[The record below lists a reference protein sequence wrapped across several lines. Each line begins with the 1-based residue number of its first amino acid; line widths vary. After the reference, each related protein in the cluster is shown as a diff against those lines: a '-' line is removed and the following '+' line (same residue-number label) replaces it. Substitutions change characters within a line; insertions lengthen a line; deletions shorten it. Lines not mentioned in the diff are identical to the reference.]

1 MKRRLVDRED
11 SSLTVIR
18 QCELLELPRATLYYK
33 PCQESPRNLE
43 IMRLL
48 DEIYTEH
55 PYYGTRRMIVILKQR
70 GYEDVG
76 RDLVRTLMQRM
87 GLEALYAKPNL
98 SRSNPEHKIYPY
110 LLRGIKIDRIDQVW
124 STDITYVRLRNGFM
138 YLTAVIDW
146 FSRYVL
152 AWKLSN
158 SLDGIFC
165 REVLLEAL
173 EKGKPEIFNT
183 DQGSQY
189 TCERFIEILLQRGIQ
204 PSMDGRGRALDNI
217 FSERLWRSVK
227 QENIY
232 LNDYENG
239 IDTYLG
245 IEKYFLFYN
254 HTRPH
259 MSLQYDFPGAVYW
272 RGKNE
277 CGG

>member
-1 MKRRLVDRED
+1 
-11 SSLTVIR
+11 
-18 QCELLELPRATLYYK
+18 
-33 PCQESPRNLE
+33 
-43 IMRLL
+43 MRLL

-55 PYYGTRRMIVILKQR
+55 PYYGTRRMVVALKHR

-87 GLEALYAKPNL
+87 GLEAVYAKPSL
-98 SRSNPEHKIYPY
+98 SCSNPEHKIYPY
-110 LLRGIKIDRIDQVW
+110 LLRGMKIDRIDQVW
-124 STDITYVRLRNGFM
+124 STDITYVRLKNGFM

-152 AWKLSN
+152 AWRLSN
-158 SLDGIFC
+158 SLDGLFC

-173 EKGKPEIFNT
+173 EKGRPEIFNT

-189 TCERFIEILLQRGIQ
+189 TCEQFVEILLRRGIQ

-217 FSERLWRSVK
+217 FLERLWRSVK

-232 LNDYENG
+232 LNDYQNG
-239 IDTYLG
+239 MDTYLG

-254 HTRPH
+254 YSRPH
-259 MSLQYDFPGAVYW
+259 MSLQYEFPGAVYW
-272 RGKNE
+272 RGRK
-277 CGG
+277 

>member
-1 MKRRLVDRED
+1 
-11 SSLTVIR
+11 
-18 QCELLELPRATLYYK
+18 
-33 PCQESPRNLE
+33 
-43 IMRLL
+43 MRLL

-55 PYYGTRRMIVILKQR
+55 PYYGTRRMAVALKHR
-70 GYEDVG
+70 GHEDVG
-76 RDLVRTLMQRM
+76 RDLIRTLMRRM
-87 GLEALYAKPNL
+87 GLEAVYAKPNL

-110 LLRGIKIDRIDQVW
+110 LLRGVKIDRIDQVW
-124 STDITYVRLRNGFM
+124 STDITYVRLKNGFM

-183 DQGSQY
+183 DQGAQY
-189 TCERFIEILLQRGIQ
+189 TCERFVEILLKRGIQ

-217 FSERLWRSVK
+217 FSERLWRTVK
-227 QENIY
+227 QENVY
-232 LNDYENG
+232 LNDYQSG
-239 IDTYLG
+239 IDAYLG

-254 HTRPH
+254 YSRPH
-259 MSLQYDFPGAVYW
+259 MSLKYEFPGSVYW
-272 RGKNE
+272 QGRK
-277 CGG
+277 